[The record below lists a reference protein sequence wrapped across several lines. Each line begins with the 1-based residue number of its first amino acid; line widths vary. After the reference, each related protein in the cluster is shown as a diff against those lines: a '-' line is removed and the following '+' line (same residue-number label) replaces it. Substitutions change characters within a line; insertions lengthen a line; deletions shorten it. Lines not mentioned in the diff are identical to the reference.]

1 MHNSKTCKV
10 FCHITA
16 DFLIAQ
22 FKLQLMILPDGVCR
36 LPLDND
42 SFDGGF
48 GSEDYDDID
57 DLMDA

>member
-1 MHNSKTCKV
+1 M
-10 FCHITA
+10 
-16 DFLIAQ
+16 DWR
-22 FKLQLMILPDGVCR
+22 R
-36 LPLDND
+36 LPLDDD